1 MVDFLIGFA
10 FVAMTFAP
18 AIVGWL
24 QWSKYQTAESESI
37 GED

>member
-1 MVDFLIGFA
+1 MVDFLIGIA

-18 AIVGWL
+18 AIVGWM
-24 QWSKYQTAESESI
+24 QWSKYATAESEPL